1 MLADLKR
8 LVLTARVPPSTW
20 ESTMEGYRSA
30 LSAWSPAEREAKRR
44 DYLVQLIA
52 LYKRPGMQLSA
63 AERLPLARL
72 RSIFLGMET
81 KAGLSVEQRTKIL
94 EATFATYDGSRHS
107 AADREYYKRMAAL
120 NLIRRYAADP
130 DGALR

>member
-1 MLADLKR
+1 
-8 LVLTARVPPSTW
+8 
-20 ESTMEGYRSA
+20 
-30 LSAWSPAEREAKRR
+30 
-44 DYLVQLIA
+44 
-52 LYKRPGMQLSA
+52 MQLSA